1 MPATIVKFAFLLAM
15 FGSFAAAPALAQD
28 SAFDT
33 RASHAVILDYDT
45 GAVLFSKNGDIPM
58 PPASMSKLM
67 TALMVFEALE
77 DGRLSMDDMLPVS
90 ETAWRRGGAASGSST
105 MFLDLNSRASVRDLL
120 QGIIVQ
126 SGNDA
131 CIVVAEALGGTEE
144 NFSLMMTQRAREL
157 GLESANFA
165 NSTGWPHPEHRIS
178 AHDLARLAQIIIRD
192 YPQYYE
198 FYAQP
203 VFTYNGIRQFNRN
216 PLIGSMQGADG
227 LKTGR
232 TDEAGFGLTA
242 SAVRD
247 GQRRIVVFNGMETE
261 RARADE
267 AERLMRAAFT
277 EFELVRLVEAGQE
290 AGAAQVYMGRARE
303 VPLRAVEALSFGVHR
318 RDRADVRAEIVY
330 EGPLRAPIAQGDV
343 VAQLQ
348 VSTPDG
354 RAFSVPLEAAADVPR
369 KGLLGRAGQGLATLI
384 RGG

>member
-1 MPATIVKFAFLLAM
+1 MPATIVKFAFVLAA
-15 FGSFAAAPALAQD
+15 FASFAAAPALAQD

-33 RASHAVILDYDT
+33 RASHAVILDYET
-45 GAVLFSKNGDIPM
+45 GAVLFSKNGDVPM
-58 PPASMSKLM
+58 PPASISKLM

-77 DGRLSMDDMLPVS
+77 DGRLTMDDQLPVS

-105 MFLDLNSRASVRDLL
+105 MFLELNSRASVRDLL

-144 NFSLMMTQRAREL
+144 NFALMMTQRAREL
-157 GLESANFA
+157 GLQSANFA

-178 AHDLARLAQIIIRD
+178 AQDLARLAQIIVRD
-192 YPQYYE
+192 YPQYYD

-203 VFTYNGIRQFNRN
+203 TFTYNGIRQFNRN
-216 PLIGSMQGADG
+216 PLIGSMTGADG

-232 TDEAGFGLTA
+232 TNEAGFGLTA

-247 GQRRIVVFNGMETE
+247 GQRRIIVFNGMETE

-277 EFELVRLVEAGQE
+277 EFELVNLVEAGGD
-290 AGAAQVYMGRARE
+290 AGRADVYMGRTPDVA
-303 VPLRAVEALSFGVHR
+303 LRATQDLSFGVHR
-318 RDRADVRAEIVY
+318 RDRAGVRAEIVY
-330 EGPLRAPIAQGDV
+330 QGPLRAPIAEGDE
-343 VAQLQ
+343 VARLE
-348 VSTPDG
+348 VTTPDG
-354 RAFSVPLEAAADVPR
+354 RVFSVPLEAAADVPR
-369 KGLLGRAGQGLATLI
+369 KGLFGRAGDGLVRLI
-384 RGG
+384 RSS

>member
-1 MPATIVKFAFLLAM
+1 MPAFIVKFAFVLAV

-33 RASHAVILDYDT
+33 RASHAVILDYET
-45 GAVLFSKNGDIPM
+45 GAILFSKNGDAPM

-77 DGRLSMDDMLPVS
+77 DGRLTLDDELPVS

-105 MFLDLNSRASVRDLL
+105 MFLELNSRATVRDLL

-144 NFSLMMTQRAREL
+144 NFALMMTERAREL
-157 GLESANFA
+157 GLDTANFA
-165 NSTGWPHPEHRIS
+165 NSTGWPHLEHRIS
-178 AHDLARLAQIIIRD
+178 ARDLARLAQIIIRD

-216 PLIGSMQGADG
+216 PLIGSMTGADG

-247 GQRRIVVFNGMETE
+247 GQRRIVVFNGMESE

-277 EFELVRLVEAGQE
+277 EFELVNLVEAGGE
-290 AGAAQVYMGRARE
+290 AGRADVYMGR
-303 VPLRAVEALSFGVHR
+303 
-318 RDRADVRAEIVY
+318 
-330 EGPLRAPIAQGDV
+330 
-343 VAQLQ
+343 
-348 VSTPDG
+348 TPD
-354 RAFSVPLEAAADVPR
+354 V
-369 KGLLGRAGQGLATLI
+369 TLM
-384 RGG
+384 